1 MENLHWIDTETQAFL
16 DLLIDSLPA
25 PRLLLLVSYRPE
37 YQHGWGSKT
46 YYTQLR
52 LDPLPRTSVQVLLDN
67 LLGDDASLEALK
79 RRLSERTEGNPFF
92 LEESVQTLV
101 ETQVLIGEP
110 GAYHLA
116 APLPNLQVP
125 TTVQAVLAAR
135 IDRLPPE
142 EKGVLRLLPSLARCP
157 RPLLQAIAE
166 VREEARRRGLAS
178 LQAAEFLYE
187 ARRFP
192 EPTYAFKHALTQ
204 EVAYN
209 SVLAPRR
216 GGIGRSLRYRST
228 ALSAS
233 RSCEGWQIITSA
245 ARCGRRRWTIW
256 SRQHRRRSKPMPIRR
271 P

>member
-1 MENLHWIDTETQAFL
+1 MQATLPAVCALLEVPVEDPLWPALDPHQRRQRTLDALKDLWRGESEVQPLLLIVENLHWIDTETQAFL

-37 YQHGWGSKT
+37 YQHGWEQDLLHPAAARPIAAHERAG
-46 YYTQLR
+46 
-52 LDPLPRTSVQVLLDN
+52 PPRY

-142 EKGVLRLLPSLARCP
+142 EKGVLQAAAVIGRDVPI
-157 RPLLQAIAE
+157 PLLQAIAE
-166 VREEARRRGLAS
+166 VR
-178 LQAAEFLYE
+178 
-187 ARRFP
+187 
-192 EPTYAFKHALTQ
+192 
-204 EVAYN
+204 
-209 SVLAPRR
+209 
-216 GGIGRSLRYRST
+216 
-228 ALSAS
+228 
-233 RSCEGWQIITSA
+233 
-245 ARCGRRRWTIW
+245 
-256 SRQHRRRSKPMPIRR
+256 RRRSAVPSPPCRRLNSSTRHAASPHPPMPSSM